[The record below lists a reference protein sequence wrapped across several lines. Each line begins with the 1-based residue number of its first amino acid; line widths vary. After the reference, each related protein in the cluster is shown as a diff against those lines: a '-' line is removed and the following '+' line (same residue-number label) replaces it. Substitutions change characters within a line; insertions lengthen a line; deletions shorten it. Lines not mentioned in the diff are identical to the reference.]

1 MVLSGNFW
9 QEEASGAGMEVF
21 SPFGGSGKQLQ
32 ELKDSVS
39 EGSFGPVSHLLY
51 VLKLQGLVSVL
62 THHA

>member
-1 MVLSGNFW
+1 
-9 QEEASGAGMEVF
+9 MEVF